1 MIEELRIKD
10 LGVIEH
16 AHVQFGPGL
25 NALTGE
31 TGAGK
36 TMALTSLMMLMGA
49 KIDSAKV
56 RAGAQAAVVDGTFV
70 VDAHSPAIDI
80 VRNAGGDVDID
91 DDQAVI
97 YVSRHVPA
105 SGRTRAYVGGQAVP
119 LAILKQLSEHLV
131 TVHGQK
137 DQLRLTAPQAQ
148 RNVLDAYGGT
158 SVGKTLEK
166 YRDAWETYQT
176 MQRERDEFAAKVA
189 QAGTEKLALQ
199 AFIKRVDAVR
209 PVLGEE
215 EELKKR
221 AMVLENV
228 EDVRNAL
235 TSAAVALDAEET
247 GALYNLD
254 RAAYELAKISTTDP
268 SLAELVTVLREV
280 SSRASDVSN
289 ELGVKRATLDA
300 DPEQLNAIHE
310 RRAEL
315 RSLQRDLGM
324 GIADIIERRETADE
338 RLAAIADPQANLGK
352 MTQDVNKAWD
362 EVERIGTKLSEQR
375 TASAKKL
382 GTSVTRELTQLAMK
396 DATFSVSVTRAN
408 EARSHGL
415 DDIEC
420 QLAPHRGSKLLPLG
434 NTASG
439 GEMSRVMLALEVVLA
454 DGNSTA
460 EHTFIFDEVDA
471 GIGGKTALSIG
482 ERLALLGRGC
492 QVIAVTHLA
501 QVAAYASRHLTVEK
515 NLTAS
520 GGLTNVKVLDAD
532 ERVAELA
539 RMLSGHEESEA
550 ALTHAAELLSTAHVS

>member
-148 RNVLDAYGGT
+148 RKVLDTYGGT

-176 MQRERDEFAAKVA
+176 TQRERDEFAAKVA

-215 EELKKR
+215 EELK
-221 AMVLENV
+221 
-228 EDVRNAL
+228 
-235 TSAAVALDAEET
+235 SARWCSKMWKTYET
-247 GALYNLD
+247 
-254 RAAYELAKISTTDP
+254 R
-268 SLAELVTVLREV
+268 
-280 SSRASDVSN
+280 
-289 ELGVKRATLDA
+289 
-300 DPEQLNAIHE
+300 
-310 RRAEL
+310 
-315 RSLQRDLGM
+315 
-324 GIADIIERRETADE
+324 
-338 RLAAIADPQANLGK
+338 
-352 MTQDVNKAWD
+352 
-362 EVERIGTKLSEQR
+362 
-375 TASAKKL
+375 
-382 GTSVTRELTQLAMK
+382 
-396 DATFSVSVTRAN
+396 
-408 EARSHGL
+408 
-415 DDIEC
+415 
-420 QLAPHRGSKLLPLG
+420 
-434 NTASG
+434 
-439 GEMSRVMLALEVVLA
+439 
-454 DGNSTA
+454 
-460 EHTFIFDEVDA
+460 
-471 GIGGKTALSIG
+471 
-482 ERLALLGRGC
+482 
-492 QVIAVTHLA
+492 
-501 QVAAYASRHLTVEK
+501 
-515 NLTAS
+515 
-520 GGLTNVKVLDAD
+520 
-532 ERVAELA
+532 
-539 RMLSGHEESEA
+539 
-550 ALTHAAELLSTAHVS
+550 

>member
-148 RNVLDAYGGT
+148 RKVLDTYGGT

-176 MQRERDEFAAKVA
+176 TQRERDEFAAKVA

-235 TSAAVALDAEET
+235 TNAAVALDAEET

-254 RAAYELAKISTTDP
+254 RAAHELAKISTTDP

-324 GIADIIERRETADE
+324 DIADIIERRETADE
-338 RLAAIADPQANLGK
+338 RLAAIADSQANLEK
-352 MTQDVNKAWD
+352 MTQAVNKAWD

-375 TASAKKL
+375 AASAKKL
-382 GTSVTRELTQLAMK
+382 GISVTRELAQLAMK

-515 NLTAS
+515 ISPQA
-520 GGLTNVKVLDAD
+520 VD
-532 ERVAELA
+532 
-539 RMLSGHEESEA
+539 
-550 ALTHAAELLSTAHVS
+550 